1 MPHDMI
7 IDRLRAALRAV
18 GIPAT
23 EADFAGIIE
32 KGFLA
37 RFPDVERLLDAVD
50 QEQLPDMLDA
60 ASLPPASSPPNG
72 GIPADDDPT
81 TILGIATQLQR
92 RTISPVELVEQ
103 ALERI
108 ATHDADLNVFQIVMA
123 ESALADARAAETEL
137 ATGKIRGP
145 LHGVPVAVKD
155 LFDVAGYPTAAGSR
169 IRADVMATTDATV
182 VERLR
187 AAGAIVIG
195 KTRMSEFAYSP
206 GSNNAHYGPTANPYD
221 RQRDSGGSS
230 SGSGVATAT
239 GMVFAALG
247 TDTGGSIRI
256 PAAHC
261 GIVGLKPTHGR
272 VSLAGGFTLSWSL
285 DHAGPMTRSVSDA
298 ALMLSVLA
306 GPDPRDPRTLRPAP
320 DFTGGGLVAGV
331 RNLRVGLLTADGS
344 GQPMAEAAELAAM
357 QRVADVLAG
366 QGAIVIPLELPE
378 LEALRL
384 LNQALLAMEAA
395 ALHLPWLRIRLDD
408 YGEFMRHRIL
418 AAFIYSPVD
427 VTRVQ
432 QARAIFRRRVAA
444 RLAEVDLLITP
455 TVPGPVPALGGP
467 TPTSFTGPWN
477 FLGWPALSLPAMLG
491 TDDLPHAAQ
500 LVARPWNEPLLLR
513 AAFAA
518 EQALGRWVP
527 SL

>member
-1 MPHDMI
+1 MPNDTI
-7 IDRLRAALRAV
+7 IDRLRAALRAA

-23 EADFAGIIE
+23 ESDFAGIIE
-32 KGFLA
+32 KGFLS
-37 RFPDVERLLDAVD
+37 RLPDVERLLDAVD
-50 QEQLPDMLDA
+50 HEQLPDMLDA
-60 ASLPPASSPPNG
+60 ASLPPAASPPNG
-72 GIPADDDPT
+72 GLPVSDDPT
-81 TILGIATQLQR
+81 TILGIANQLQR
-92 RTISPVELVEQ
+92 RTVSAVELAEQ

-108 ATHDADLNVFQIVMA
+108 ADYDAELNVFQIVMA
-123 ESALADARAAETEL
+123 ESALADARAADAEL
-137 ATGKIRGP
+137 AAGKVRSP

-169 IRADVMATTDATV
+169 IRAGVMAATDATV

-187 AAGAIVIG
+187 AAGAIIIG

-239 GMVFAALG
+239 GMAFAAIG

-285 DHAGPMTRSVSDA
+285 DHAGPMTRTVADA
-298 ALMLSVLA
+298 ALVLSVIA

-331 RNLRVGLLTADGS
+331 RNLRVGLVTADGS
-344 GQPMAEAAELAAM
+344 GQAMAGPAELAAM
-357 QRVADVLAG
+357 QRTADALAG
-366 QGAIVIPLELPE
+366 QGAIVTPIDMPE
-378 LEALRL
+378 LEELRL

-395 ALHLPWLRIRLDD
+395 ALHLPWLRTRLDD

-418 AAFIYSPVD
+418 AAFIYSPAD

-432 QARAIFRRRVAA
+432 QTRAALRRRVAA
-444 RLAEVDLLITP
+444 RLADVDLLITP
-455 TVPGPVPALGGP
+455 VVPSPAPALGVP

-477 FLGWPALSLPAMLG
+477 FLGWPALSLPAGMG
-491 TDDLPHAAQ
+491 DDGLPRAAQ

-513 AAFAA
+513 AAYAA
-518 EQALGRWVP
+518 EQVLGRLIP

>member
-1 MPHDMI
+1 MDHL
-7 IDRLRAALRAV
+7 IDRLRAALRAA

-32 KGFLA
+32 KGFLS
-37 RFPDVERLLDAVD
+37 RFPDIERLLDAVD
-50 QEQLPDMLDA
+50 HEQLPDMLDA
-60 ASLPPASSPPNG
+60 VNLPPAASPPNG
-72 GIPADDDPT
+72 DLPTSDDPT
-81 TILGIATQLQR
+81 SIFGIATQLQR
-92 RTISPVELVEQ
+92 KTISPVELVEQ

-108 ATHDADLNVFQIVMA
+108 ADYDAELNVFQIVMA
-123 ESALADARAAETEL
+123 ESALADARTAAAEL
-137 ATGKIRGP
+137 AAGKIRSP

-169 IRADVMATTDATV
+169 IRAGVMAATDATV

-221 RQRDSGGSS
+221 RSRDSGGSS
-230 SGSGVATAT
+230 SGSGVAVAT
-239 GMVFAALG
+239 GMAFAAIG

-272 VSLAGGFTLSWSL
+272 VSLAGGFPLSWSL
-285 DHAGPMTRSVSDA
+285 DHAGPMTRAVADT
-298 ALMLSVLA
+298 ALLLSVIG
-306 GPDPRDPRTLRPAP
+306 GPDPRDPRTLRLAP
-320 DFTGGGLVAGV
+320 DVTIGGITAGA

-344 GQPMAEAAELAAM
+344 GQPLAGVDELTAMRRAADAL
-357 QRVADVLAG
+357 DG
-366 QGAIVIPLELPE
+366 QGAIIIPIDVPE
-378 LEALRL
+378 LEELRL
-384 LNQALLAMEAA
+384 LNPALLAIEAA
-395 ALHLPWLRIRLDD
+395 ALHLPWLRTRLDD

-427 VTRVQ
+427 AARIQ
-432 QARAIFRRRVAA
+432 QARAMLRRRVAE
-444 RLAEVDLLITP
+444 RLAEIDLLITP
-455 TVPGPVPALGGP
+455 VVPASAPALGIP

-477 FLGWPALSLPAMLG
+477 FLGWPALSLPTG
-491 TDDLPHAAQ
+491 YGSDGVPRAAQ
-500 LVARPWNEPLLLR
+500 LIARPWNEPLLLR
-513 AAFAA
+513 AAYAA
-518 EQALGRWVP
+518 EQVLGRLAP

>member
-169 IRADVMATTDATV
+169 IRADVMATTDASGCVPPVPSLSARPVCRSLLTRPARTMPITDQPPILTTGNVTV
-182 VERLR
+182 V
-187 AAGAIVIG
+187 GAVVAV
-195 KTRMSEFAYSP
+195 ESP
-206 GSNNAHYGPTANPYD
+206 QQPGWYLPLSAP
-221 RQRDSGGSS
+221 
-230 SGSGVATAT
+230 
-239 GMVFAALG
+239 
-247 TDTGGSIRI
+247 I
-256 PAAHC
+256 PAARS
-261 GIVGLKPTHGR
+261 GFRLLTVGL
-272 VSLAGGFTLSWSL
+272 
-285 DHAGPMTRSVSDA
+285 SV
-298 ALMLSVLA
+298 
-306 GPDPRDPRTLRPAP
+306 
-320 DFTGGGLVAGV
+320 
-331 RNLRVGLLTADGS
+331 
-344 GQPMAEAAELAAM
+344 
-357 QRVADVLAG
+357 
-366 QGAIVIPLELPE
+366 
-378 LEALRL
+378 
-384 LNQALLAMEAA
+384 
-395 ALHLPWLRIRLDD
+395 
-408 YGEFMRHRIL
+408 
-418 AAFIYSPVD
+418 
-427 VTRVQ
+427 
-432 QARAIFRRRVAA
+432 
-444 RLAEVDLLITP
+444 
-455 TVPGPVPALGGP
+455 
-467 TPTSFTGPWN
+467 
-477 FLGWPALSLPAMLG
+477 
-491 TDDLPHAAQ
+491 
-500 LVARPWNEPLLLR
+500 
-513 AAFAA
+513 
-518 EQALGRWVP
+518 
-527 SL
+527 